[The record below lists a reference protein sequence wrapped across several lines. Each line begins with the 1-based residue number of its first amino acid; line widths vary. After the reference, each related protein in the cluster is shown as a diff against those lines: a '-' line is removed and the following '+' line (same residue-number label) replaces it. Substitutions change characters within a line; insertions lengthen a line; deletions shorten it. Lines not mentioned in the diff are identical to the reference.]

1 MKTIVILCTT
11 LTIWIFSSTYGYA
24 QEYLDWTEAEVKQLN
39 SLKENIVQE
48 EKDALKFKI
57 ETINSRL
64 QSEVITKSEAET
76 LKEEAAEKH
85 ALNIEN
91 RIAIVD
97 NELALIDRNG
107 IDSTK
112 IRRANITIGLG
123 DKDFNNSRL
132 WGLQINEGTGIV
144 KRSIK
149 YDRRTTSGAVLAF
162 GLNNAITQGE
172 SLEDSDFKV
181 VGSRFFEMGWAWN
194 TRVLNNSNFIRVKYG
209 LSFQFNGLKPT
220 DNRFFVDTGEKTEL
234 EVYPL
239 DLKKSKFR
247 IDNLVIPVHFEFGPS
262 TKIEHD
268 DYFRYATHSQFKF
281 GIGGY
286 GGVNLGARQKLKFKE
301 DGENQKQKLKAN
313 YNTTNFIYGVSGYI
327 GWGAGSIY
335 AKYDLNPIFKN
346 NAVDQRNI
354 SLGFRLDMD

>member
-11 LTIWIFSSTYGYA
+11 LTIWILSSSYSYA
-24 QEYLDWTEAEVKQLN
+24 QKYPDWTQAEVDQLN

-48 EKDALKFKI
+48 EKEALKIKI
-57 ETINSRL
+57 ENINARL
-64 QSEVITKSEAET
+64 ENQAISKSEAET
-76 LKEEAAEKH
+76 LKEKAAESH

-97 NELALIDRNG
+97 NELALIHRNG

-112 IRRANITIGLG
+112 IRGTSIIIGLG

-132 WGLQINEGTGIV
+132 WGVQVKEGSV
-144 KRSIK
+144 KKNVK
-149 YDRRTTSGAVLAF
+149 YDRRTTSGAVVAF
-162 GLNNAITQGE
+162 GLNNVITEGE
-172 SLEDSDFKV
+172 SLEDSDFQV
-181 VGSRFFEMGWAWN
+181 GGSRFFEIGWLWN
-194 TRVLNNSNFIRVKYG
+194 TRVFENTNWLRVKYG

-220 DNRFFVDTGEKTEL
+220 DNRFFVDTGEQTEL
-234 EVYPL
+234 QTFPL

-247 IDNLVIPVHFEFGPS
+247 MDNLVIPIHFEFGPS
-262 TKIEHD
+262 KKIEHD
-268 DYFRYATHSQFKF
+268 DYFRYATHNQFKF

-286 GGVNLGARQKLKFKE
+286 GGVNLGARQKLKFKQ
-301 DGENQKQKLKAN
+301 DGESQKQKLKAN

-346 NAVDQRNI
+346 NAVEQRNI
-354 SLGFRLDMD
+354 SLGFRLDLD